1 MILVDTSVW
10 IDFFRGD
17 KSAHRET
24 LHRLIEA
31 EEDIAV
37 TEIIVAEILQGIKS
51 DKDFQTTKEYLLE
64 FPVYRPKGIETYLDS
79 ARIYREC
86 RKKGKT
92 VRKTI
97 DCIIAVI
104 CLENNLTLLH
114 KDSDFDFIETCTDLK
129 VLKI

>member
-37 TEIIVAEILQGIKS
+37 TEIIVTEILQGIKS

-64 FPVYRPKGIETYLDS
+64 FPVYRPKGIETYLDA

-114 KDSDFDFIETCTDLK
+114 KDSDFAYIEACTDLK